1 MNPEYSERIEQL
13 YLEMYNMLITY
24 ARCSFEEESLA
35 EEAVQETFRIACQK
49 PDKLCESL
57 NPKGWLVNTLKFTIR
72 NMKRSRENARQIL
85 SSYLIV
91 QNECVVFSE
100 DKLCL
105 QVMYGNISYLE
116 EFKLIKEMAIDGR
129 SHLEMAKA
137 RGITVSAC
145 KKRVQRAKEILKRK
159 IKQNV
164 TG

>member
-24 ARCSFEEESLA
+24 ARCSFKEESLA

-129 SHLEMAKA
+129 SHLEMANA
-137 RGITVSAC
+137 RGISVSAC
-145 KKRVQRAKEILKRK
+145 KKRVQRAKETLQKK
-159 IKQNV
+159 MKQGV
-164 TG
+164 TK